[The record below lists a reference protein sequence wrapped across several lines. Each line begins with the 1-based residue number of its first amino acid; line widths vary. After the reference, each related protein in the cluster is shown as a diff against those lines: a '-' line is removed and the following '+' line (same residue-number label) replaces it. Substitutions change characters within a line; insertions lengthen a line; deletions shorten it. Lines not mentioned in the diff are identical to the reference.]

1 MGKFTKFTLPLKS
14 LPKGTHHFEFVP
26 DKKFFEDME
35 SCDIHDASL
44 KCDVEVKYNGDIYDV
59 TFLIT
64 GEVTVQCDRC
74 LEEMPW
80 PIDASY
86 HIEVRYGDTFADD
99 SDELIEIPSN
109 MNELNVAYMIY
120 DTVSL
125 AIPIK
130 HVHPLGKC
138 NRQMTAMLRKHRVAS
153 KNDDD
158 AELEND
164 LMAGIDDDDAGGD
177 EEGGSA
183 PSDPRWAALQ
193 DFAAESGGEA
203 DEAEYED

>member
-14 LPKGTHHFEFVP
+14 LPKGTHHFEFDL

-35 SCDIHDASL
+35 SSDIRDAAL

-59 TFLIT
+59 SFHIT
-64 GEVTVQCDRC
+64 GDVTILCDRC
-74 LEEMPW
+74 LDEMPW
-80 PIDASY
+80 PIDAAY

-125 AIPIK
+125 AVPIK
-130 HVHPLGKC
+130 HVHPQGKC
-138 NRQMTAMLRKHRVAS
+138 NRQMTAMLHKHRVTDS
-153 KNDDD
+153 SDDD
-158 AELEND
+158 ALD
-164 LMAGIDDDDAGGD
+164 DVDDIDNYGDDAQ
-177 EEGGSA
+177 A
-183 PSDPRWAALQ
+183 PTDPRWAALR
-193 DFAAESGGEA
+193 DFNA
-203 DEAEYED
+203 DNAGNDE